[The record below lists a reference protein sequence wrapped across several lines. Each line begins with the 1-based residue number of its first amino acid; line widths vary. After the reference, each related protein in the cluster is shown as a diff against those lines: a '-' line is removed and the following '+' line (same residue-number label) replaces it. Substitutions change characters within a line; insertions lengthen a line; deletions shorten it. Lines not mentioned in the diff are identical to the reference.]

1 ERAVGSMLT
10 DVSGSSVR
18 IVGVVRTRSY
28 RALEGSERPMVYY
41 PMSRSIAR
49 GFYAAVRARG
59 QPAGFDGELAQ
70 TLAAAGRTT
79 KLEVTTLDALLARA
93 LAPDRMIA
101 ALIAACGAL
110 ALALAAVGVY
120 GVMADLV

>member
-1 ERAVGSMLT
+1 
-10 DVSGSSVR
+10 
-18 IVGVVRTRSY
+18 
-28 RALEGSERPMVYY
+28 
-41 PMSRSIAR
+41 

-120 GVMADLV
+120 GVMADLVRRRTREIGLRLSLGAGPTLTLHASV